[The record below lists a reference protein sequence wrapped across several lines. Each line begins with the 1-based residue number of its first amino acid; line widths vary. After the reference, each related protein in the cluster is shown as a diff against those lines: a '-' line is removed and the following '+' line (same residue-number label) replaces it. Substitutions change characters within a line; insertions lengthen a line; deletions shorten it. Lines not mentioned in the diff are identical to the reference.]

1 MSVFDRPT
9 SKELLEAVIDFI
21 DAEIKSDSYPANKKF
36 KFQIVLNVL
45 NIIKREVETG
55 KEINEK
61 FAELGSKLIGEAGFS
76 IEKLS
81 KKIRNKES
89 DQNYWGWEFVKV
101 LKVLEGR
108 TIEWTPNT
116 KRDDPDHKHFWDRF
130 LLNAGSVWAPAIV
143 LLF

>member
-45 NIIKREVETG
+45 NIVKREVETG
-55 KEINEK
+55 EEINKK
-61 FAELGSKLIGEAGFS
+61 FSELGSNLFGENEFT

-81 KKIRNKES
+81 QKIRDKE
-89 DQNYWGWEFVKV
+89 F
-101 LKVLEGR
+101 
-108 TIEWTPNT
+108 
-116 KRDDPDHKHFWDRF
+116 DHEDKDIVDF
-130 LLNAGSVWAPAIV
+130 LYNLTEEKIKIDNPKYK
-143 LLF
+143 

>member
-45 NIIKREVETG
+45 NIVKREVETG
-55 KEINEK
+55 EEINEK
-61 FAELGSKLIGEAGFS
+61 FSELGSKLIGKNEFT

-81 KKIRNKES
+81 QKIRDKEFNHE
-89 DQNYWGWEFVKV
+89 DKDLV
-101 LKVLEGR
+101 
-108 TIEWTPNT
+108 
-116 KRDDPDHKHFWDRF
+116 DF
-130 LLNAGSVWAPAIV
+130 LYNLTEEKIKIDNPKYK
-143 LLF
+143 

>member
-45 NIIKREVETG
+45 NIVKREVETG
-55 KEINEK
+55 EEINEK
-61 FAELGSKLIGEAGFS
+61 FYELGSNLIGENEFA

-81 KKIRNKES
+81 KKIR
-89 DQNYWGWEFVKV
+89 DKV
-101 LKVLEGR
+101 F
-108 TIEWTPNT
+108 
-116 KRDDPDHKHFWDRF
+116 DHEDKDLVDF
-130 LLNAGSVWAPAIV
+130 LYDLTEEKIKIDNPKYK
-143 LLF
+143 

>member
-45 NIIKREVETG
+45 NIVKREVETG
-55 KEINEK
+55 EEINDK
-61 FAELGSKLIGEAGFS
+61 FSELGSNLIGENECT

-81 KKIRNKES
+81 QKIRDKE
-89 DQNYWGWEFVKV
+89 
-101 LKVLEGR
+101 L
-108 TIEWTPNT
+108 
-116 KRDDPDHKHFWDRF
+116 DHEDKDLVDF
-130 LLNAGSVWAPAIV
+130 LHNLTEEKIKIDNPKYK
-143 LLF
+143 

>member
-55 KEINEK
+55 EEINDK
-61 FAELGSKLIGEAGFS
+61 FSELGSKLIG
-76 IEKLS
+76 
-81 KKIRNKES
+81 
-89 DQNYWGWEFVKV
+89 
-101 LKVLEGR
+101 
-108 TIEWTPNT
+108 
-116 KRDDPDHKHFWDRF
+116 
-130 LLNAGSVWAPAIV
+130 
-143 LLF
+143 

>member
-45 NIIKREVETG
+45 NIVKREVETG
-55 KEINEK
+55 EEINEK
-61 FAELGSKLIGEAGFS
+61 FSELGSNLIRENEFT

-81 KKIRNKES
+81 QKIRDKE
-89 DQNYWGWEFVKV
+89 F
-101 LKVLEGR
+101 
-108 TIEWTPNT
+108 
-116 KRDDPDHKHFWDRF
+116 DHEDKDLVDF
-130 LLNAGSVWAPAIV
+130 LYNLTEEKIKIDNPKYK
-143 LLF
+143 

>member
-45 NIIKREVETG
+45 NIVKREVETG
-55 KEINEK
+55 EEINKK
-61 FAELGSKLIGEAGFS
+61 FSELGSKLIGENEFT

-81 KKIRNKES
+81 QKIRDKE
-89 DQNYWGWEFVKV
+89 F
-101 LKVLEGR
+101 
-108 TIEWTPNT
+108 
-116 KRDDPDHKHFWDRF
+116 DHEDKDLVDF
-130 LLNAGSVWAPAIV
+130 LYNLTEEKIKIDNPKYK
-143 LLF
+143 

>member
-45 NIIKREVETG
+45 NVVKREVETG
-55 KEINEK
+55 EEINKK
-61 FAELGSKLIGEAGFS
+61 FSELGSKLIGENEFT

-81 KKIRNKES
+81 QKIRDKE
-89 DQNYWGWEFVKV
+89 F
-101 LKVLEGR
+101 
-108 TIEWTPNT
+108 
-116 KRDDPDHKHFWDRF
+116 DHEDKDLVDF
-130 LLNAGSVWAPAIV
+130 LYNLTEEKIKIDNPKYK
-143 LLF
+143 

>member
-45 NIIKREVETG
+45 NIVKREVETG
-55 KEINEK
+55 EEINKK
-61 FAELGSKLIGEAGFS
+61 FSELGSKLIGKKEFT

-81 KKIRNKES
+81 QKSRDKEFDHEDKDLIDFLYVLTEEKIKIDNPK
-89 DQNYWGWEFVKV
+89 YK
-101 LKVLEGR
+101 
-108 TIEWTPNT
+108 
-116 KRDDPDHKHFWDRF
+116 
-130 LLNAGSVWAPAIV
+130 
-143 LLF
+143 

>member
-45 NIIKREVETG
+45 NVVKREVETG
-55 KEINEK
+55 EEINEK
-61 FAELGSKLIGEAGFS
+61 FSEIGSSLIGENEFT

-81 KKIRNKES
+81 QKIRDKE
-89 DQNYWGWEFVKV
+89 F
-101 LKVLEGR
+101 
-108 TIEWTPNT
+108 
-116 KRDDPDHKHFWDRF
+116 DHEDKDLLDF
-130 LLNAGSVWAPAIV
+130 LYNLTEEKIKIDNPKYK
-143 LLF
+143 

>member
-45 NIIKREVETG
+45 NIVKREVETG
-55 KEINEK
+55 EEINKK
-61 FAELGSKLIGEAGFS
+61 FSELGSKLIGKKEFT

-81 KKIRNKES
+81 QKIRDKE
-89 DQNYWGWEFVKV
+89 F
-101 LKVLEGR
+101 
-108 TIEWTPNT
+108 
-116 KRDDPDHKHFWDRF
+116 DHEDKDLVDF
-130 LLNAGSVWAPAIV
+130 LYNLTEEKIKIDNPKYK
-143 LLF
+143 

>member
-45 NIIKREVETG
+45 NIVKREVETG
-55 KEINEK
+55 EEINDK
-61 FAELGSKLIGEAGFS
+61 LSKLGSNLIGENDFT

-81 KKIRNKES
+81 QKIRNKE
-89 DQNYWGWEFVKV
+89 F
-101 LKVLEGR
+101 
-108 TIEWTPNT
+108 
-116 KRDDPDHKHFWDRF
+116 DHEDKDLIDF
-130 LLNAGSVWAPAIV
+130 LYDLTEEKIKIDNPKYK
-143 LLF
+143 

>member
-45 NIIKREVETG
+45 NIVKREVETG
-55 KEINEK
+55 EEINKK
-61 FAELGSKLIGEAGFS
+61 FSELGSNLIGENEFT

-81 KKIRNKES
+81 QKIRDKE
-89 DQNYWGWEFVKV
+89 F
-101 LKVLEGR
+101 
-108 TIEWTPNT
+108 
-116 KRDDPDHKHFWDRF
+116 DHEDKDLLDF
-130 LLNAGSVWAPAIV
+130 LYNLTEEKIKIDNPKYK
-143 LLF
+143 

>member
-45 NIIKREVETG
+45 NVVKREVETG
-55 KEINEK
+55 EEINKK
-61 FAELGSKLIGEAGFS
+61 FSELGSNLIGENEFT

-81 KKIRNKES
+81 QKIRDKE
-89 DQNYWGWEFVKV
+89 V
-101 LKVLEGR
+101 
-108 TIEWTPNT
+108 
-116 KRDDPDHKHFWDRF
+116 DHEDKDLVDF
-130 LLNAGSVWAPAIV
+130 LYNLTEEKIKIDNPKYK
-143 LLF
+143 

>member
-45 NIIKREVETG
+45 NIVKREVETG
-55 KEINEK
+55 EEINKK
-61 FAELGSKLIGEAGFS
+61 FSELGSNLIGENGFT

-81 KKIRNKES
+81 QKIRNKEL
-89 DQNYWGWEFVKV
+89 DNEDKDLV
-101 LKVLEGR
+101 
-108 TIEWTPNT
+108 
-116 KRDDPDHKHFWDRF
+116 DF
-130 LLNAGSVWAPAIV
+130 LYDLTEEKIKIDNPKYK
-143 LLF
+143 

>member
-45 NIIKREVETG
+45 NIVKREVETG
-55 KEINEK
+55 EEINKK
-61 FAELGSKLIGEAGFS
+61 FSELGSNLIGENEFT

-81 KKIRNKES
+81 QKIRDKE
-89 DQNYWGWEFVKV
+89 F
-101 LKVLEGR
+101 
-108 TIEWTPNT
+108 
-116 KRDDPDHKHFWDRF
+116 DHEDKDLVDF
-130 LLNAGSVWAPAIV
+130 LYNLTEEKIKIDNPKYK
-143 LLF
+143 

>member
-45 NIIKREVETG
+45 NIVKREVETG
-55 KEINEK
+55 EEINEK
-61 FAELGSKLIGEAGFS
+61 FSELGSNLIGENVFT

-81 KKIRNKES
+81 QKIRDKEFYHE
-89 DQNYWGWEFVKV
+89 DKDLV
-101 LKVLEGR
+101 
-108 TIEWTPNT
+108 
-116 KRDDPDHKHFWDRF
+116 DF
-130 LLNAGSVWAPAIV
+130 LYNLTEEKIKIDNPKYK
-143 LLF
+143 